1 MLADYPRPP
10 PRLRLLRMVERRW
23 QRRAGFWSDF
33 GCLAQLNG
41 RVPRCAPNRLP
52 SSSSYCSHPIWSLVG
67 ASAHCYSFG
76 LQSQVVWQQRDG
88 TLHCG
93 EFVDEATFEHVERCA
108 STHSLT
114 PRCRAPA
121 PPAMPAPTASL
132 TTWQADGA
140 GDPLIQGASTGVPVT
155 SITLVA
161 VGFVSLWPRPSGL
174 DNPALLAA
182 SASFPVSFFS
192 LEPPPCPRPCTHS
205 GLTLGSS
212 GLAGTSEHLEHRADG
227 GGPTP
232 TCTAATAVTVAAISG
247 LSAARRAVSSEVR
260 RTCEKSNPHAHLA
273 SGAAVAARRW
283 RRTGCRAGPAPRT
296 RRPRLTR
303 TARITHVGVVAGAA
317 PPPCAAGTAHERP
330 RSSVGGRWRRH
341 WPPAGRRSR
350 RRGHGRAC
358 GVR

>member
-1 MLADYPRPP
+1 MDGCPDAPPTVCPASVALAAIQYG
-10 PRLRLLRMVERRW
+10 RLS
-23 QRRAGFWSDF
+23 GH
-33 GCLAQLNG
+33 QLIEHY
-41 RVPRCAPNRLP
+41 A
-52 SSSSYCSHPIWSLVG
+52 
-67 ASAHCYSFG
+67 FG
-76 LQSQVVWQQRDG
+76 LQSQVVWRQRDAA
-88 TLHCG
+88 LHWT

-273 SGAAVAARRW
+273 SGADVAARRW

-296 RRPRLTR
+296 NE
-303 TARITHVGVVAGAA
+303 AGKQEELCSCFYHQLHTVLAF
-317 PPPCAAGTAHERP
+317 
-330 RSSVGGRWRRH
+330 
-341 WPPAGRRSR
+341 
-350 RRGHGRAC
+350 
-358 GVR
+358 